1 MLVSLRFIAVALVF
15 ALAIGGCSDG
25 AVEDE
30 GLPRADSPTADE
42 IADLQFMR
50 EEEKLA
56 RDVYLVLDDEWGVQV
71 FFNIASSEQTHTDAV
86 ARMIERLE
94 LEDPVVDDTIGVFV
108 NLQLDALYDQMVT
121 EGLQSSV
128 DALHVGATIEEVDMI
143 DIQAA
148 VERADDPEIIALYE
162 SLLCGSRNHL
172 RAFTSNLENAG
183 HPYVAQFLDPTE
195 VEAIISSPRETCG
208 TP

>member
-1 MLVSLRFIAVALVF
+1 VIAEYKVHA
-15 ALAIGGCSDG
+15 
-25 AVEDE
+25 
-30 GLPRADSPTADE
+30 TAATQRLFLEPHDE
-42 IADLQFMR
+42 IHDITGF
-50 EEEKLA
+50 
-56 RDVYLVLDDEWGVQV
+56 
-71 FFNIASSEQTHTDAV
+71 
-86 ARMIERLE
+86 
-94 LEDPVVDDTIGVFV
+94 
-108 NLQLDALYDQMVT
+108 
-121 EGLQSSV
+121 
-128 DALHVGATIEEVDMI
+128 GATIEEVDMI